1 MTDPVLGD
9 GLGGGLT
16 ALIAV
21 VAWSSIGVALVIWL
35 VVVPLGLR
43 GIFEALGAS
52 RGKAWVP
59 FVNIATVYRLGG
71 FSEYWLVGL
80 VIPLFNAVAAIIL
93 IVASHRITKRLGHS
107 GAWTV
112 LAVFAWW
119 LWALILGLLHA
130 DARPAEPL
138 VWSVQ
143 QRPAPVVPLRSDHA
157 TTPPPPFAAAADAAP
172 PAFAPIAPPPAAAPV
187 EPLPQPVAAP
197 PASEPEATRPE
208 PAVPQQ
214 PAAEPAADP
223 AGPQQTASYP
233 RHELD
238 PELHAAIF
246 EQSGPPASAPAAPAG
261 PAAAIPPQ
269 PIAEPDDDATILTS
283 GLDQT
288 MISTRRRPHWWLHTT
303 AGAHVELE
311 TNTAIVGRRPA
322 AHPLYPGAQ
331 LVTVSDPAT
340 SVSATHAALEL
351 IDGSWQITDLGST
364 NGVWLVDEHTGGETE
379 LGSRNRAR
387 VTPRFLLGEL
397 GVQVMRDA

>member
-1 MTDPVLGD
+1 
-9 GLGGGLT
+9 
-16 ALIAV
+16 
-21 VAWSSIGVALVIWL
+21 

-43 GIFEALGAS
+43 GIFEALGVS
-52 RGKAWVP
+52 RGKAWIP

-80 VIPLFNAVAAIIL
+80 VIPVFNAVAAVIL
-93 IVASHRITKRLGHS
+93 IVASHRIAKRLGHS
-107 GAWTV
+107 GAWTL

-143 QRPAPVVPLRSDHA
+143 QRPAPVVSLRSDHV
-157 TTPPPPFAAAADAAP
+157 TTPPPPSTAAADAAP
-172 PAFAPIAPPPAAAPV
+172 PAFAPLAPPPAASPS
-187 EPLPQPVAAP
+187 EPLPPAPASAPAVAPPPEPARSEVPAPQPVAPPP
-197 PASEPEATRPE
+197 PAE
-208 PAVPQQ
+208 
-214 PAAEPAADP
+214 P

-233 RHELD
+233 HHELD

-246 EQSGPPASAPAAPAG
+246 EQSGPPASAPPV
-261 PAAAIPPQ
+261 PAASAATPPQ
-269 PIAEPDDDATILTS
+269 PADEPDDDATILTS

-303 AGAHVELE
+303 AGAHIELE
-311 TNTAIVGRRPA
+311 ANTAIVGRRPA
-322 AHPLYPGAQ
+322 PHPLYPGAQ
-331 LVTVSDPAT
+331 LIAVSDPAT

-351 IDGSWQITDLGST
+351 VDGAWQVTDLGST

-387 VTPRFLLGEL
+387 VTPRFMLGEL
-397 GVQVMRDA
+397 GVQVVRDA